1 IWRSKMIYQVIG
13 IGIMVSF
20 AFYEIVGFSPGGIVV
35 PGYVALFLDQ
45 PIRILV
51 TLLVALLTYFV
62 VKILSNYIIL
72 YGRRRFLAMVLVS
85 FLLKWLIEEMIIKM
99 PIPGIELRSIGYII
113 PGLIANEMRRQGI
126 FPTIYSLAIVPIF
139 VRLILL
145 LFLKS

>member
-1 IWRSKMIYQVIG
+1 MIYQAIG
-13 IGIMVSF
+13 IGAMVSF
-20 AFYEIVGFSPGGIVV
+20 AFYEMVGFSPGGIVV

-51 TLLVALLTYFV
+51 TLLVALLTYFA

-72 YGRRRFLAMVLVS
+72 YGRRRFLTMVLVS

-99 PIPGIELRSIGYII
+99 PISGVELRSIGYII

-126 FPTIYSLAIVPIF
+126 FPTLYSLAIVSIL

-145 LFLKS
+145 LF

>member
-1 IWRSKMIYQVIG
+1 MIYQAIG

-51 TLLVALLTYFV
+51 TLLVALLTYFA

-72 YGRRRFLAMVLVS
+72 YGRRRFLTMVLVS

-99 PIPGIELRSIGYII
+99 PISGIELRSIGYII

-126 FPTIYSLAIVPIF
+126 FPTIYSLAIVSIV

-145 LFLKS
+145 LF

>member
-1 IWRSKMIYQVIG
+1 MIYQAIG
-13 IGIMVSF
+13 IGVMVSF
-20 AFYEIVGFSPGGIVV
+20 VFYEMVGFSPGGIVV

-51 TLLVALLTYFV
+51 TLLVALLTYFA

-99 PIPGIELRSIGYII
+99 PISGIELRSIGYII

-126 FPTIYSLAIVPIF
+126 FPTLYSLAIVSIL

-145 LFLKS
+145 LF

>member
-1 IWRSKMIYQVIG
+1 MIYQAIG
-13 IGIMVSF
+13 IGVMVSF
-20 AFYEIVGFSPGGIVV
+20 AFYEMVGFSPGGIVV

-51 TLLVALLTYFV
+51 TLLVALLTYFS

-72 YGRRRFLAMVLVS
+72 YGRRRFLTMVLVS
-85 FLLKWLIEEMIIKM
+85 FLLKWLIEEIIIKM
-99 PIPGIELRSIGYII
+99 PISGIELRSIGYII

-126 FPTIYSLAIVPIF
+126 FPTIYSLAIVSIL

-145 LFLKS
+145 LF

>member
-1 IWRSKMIYQVIG
+1 MIYQAIG
-13 IGIMVSF
+13 IGVMVSF
-20 AFYEIVGFSPGGIVV
+20 AFYEMVGFSPGGIVV

-51 TLLVALLTYFV
+51 TLLVALLTYFA

-72 YGRRRFLAMVLVS
+72 YGRRRFLSMVLVS
-85 FLLKWLIEEMIIKM
+85 FLLKWLIEEIIIKM
-99 PIPGIELRSIGYII
+99 PISGIELRSIGYII

-126 FPTIYSLAIVPIF
+126 FPTIYSLAIVSIV

-145 LFLKS
+145 LF

>member
-1 IWRSKMIYQVIG
+1 MIYQAIG
-13 IGIMVSF
+13 IGMVVSF
-20 AFYEIVGFSPGGIVV
+20 AFYEIVGLSPGGIVV
-35 PGYVALFLDQ
+35 PGYIALFLDQ

-51 TLLVALLTYFV
+51 TLLVALLTYFT

-85 FLLKWLIEEMIIKM
+85 FLLKWLIEEIIIKM
-99 PIPGIELRSIGYII
+99 PIPGMELRSIGYII

-126 FPTIYSLAIVPIF
+126 FPTIYSLAIVSII

>member
-1 IWRSKMIYQVIG
+1 MIYQAIG
-13 IGIMVSF
+13 IGVMVSF
-20 AFYEIVGFSPGGIVV
+20 AFYEMVGFSPGGIVV

-51 TLLVALLTYFV
+51 TLLVALLTYFA

-72 YGRRRFLAMVLVS
+72 YGRRRFLTMVLVS
-85 FLLKWLIEEMIIKM
+85 FLLKWLIEEIIIKM
-99 PIPGIELRSIGYII
+99 PISGIELRSIGYII

-126 FPTIYSLAIVPIF
+126 FPTIYSLAIVSIL

>member
-1 IWRSKMIYQVIG
+1 MIYQAIG
-13 IGIMVSF
+13 IGVMVSF

-51 TLLVALLTYFV
+51 TLLVALLTYFA

-72 YGRRRFLAMVLVS
+72 YGRRRFLTMVLVS
-85 FLLKWLIEEMIIKM
+85 FLLKWLIEEIIIKM
-99 PIPGIELRSIGYII
+99 PISGIELRSIGYII

-126 FPTIYSLAIVPIF
+126 FPTIYSLAIVSIL

>member
-1 IWRSKMIYQVIG
+1 MIYQAIG

-35 PGYVALFLDQ
+35 PGYIALFLDQ
-45 PIRILV
+45 PVRILI
-51 TLLVALLTYFV
+51 TLAVALLTYFA

-72 YGRRRFLAMVLVS
+72 YGRRRFLTMVLVS
-85 FLLKWLIEEMIIKM
+85 FLLKWLIEEMVIKM
-99 PIPGIELRSIGYII
+99 PISGIEFRSIGYII

-126 FPTIYSLAIVPIF
+126 FPTIYSLAIVSIL

>member
-1 IWRSKMIYQVIG
+1 
-13 IGIMVSF
+13 MVSF

-51 TLLVALLTYFV
+51 TLLVALLTYFA

-72 YGRRRFLAMVLVS
+72 YGRRRFLTMVLVS
-85 FLLKWLIEEMIIKM
+85 FLLKWLIEEIIIKM
-99 PIPGIELRSIGYII
+99 PISGIELRSIGYII

-126 FPTIYSLAIVPIF
+126 FPTIYSLAIVSIL

>member
-1 IWRSKMIYQVIG
+1 MIYQAIG
-13 IGIMVSF
+13 IGVMVSF
-20 AFYEIVGFSPGGIVV
+20 AFYEIIGLSPGGIVV
-35 PGYVALFLDQ
+35 PGYIALFLDQ

-72 YGRRRFLAMVLVS
+72 YGRRRFLTMVLIS
-85 FLLKWLIEEMIIKM
+85 FLLKWLIEEIIIKM
-99 PIPGIELRSIGYII
+99 PISGIELRSIGYII

-126 FPTIYSLAIVPIF
+126 FPTIYSLAIVSVI

-145 LFLKS
+145 LFY